1 MEVDQLK
8 DTIRLMERDPSDDER
23 DISVSQSLPNN
34 FNISMAEKK
43 IDNTV
48 NVNVTSNLSDSQI
61 IDKDLAAKLKAENT
75 DKTKLK

>member
-8 DTIRLMERDPSDDER
+8 DTIRLMEKDPSDDER

-34 FNISMAEKK
+34 FNITMAEKN

-48 NVNVTSNLSDSQI
+48 NVNVTSNLTESQM

-75 DKTKLK
+75 DKTKL

>member
-8 DTIRLMERDPSDDER
+8 DTIRLMEKDPSDDER

-61 IDKDLAAKLKAENT
+61 IDKDLAEKLKADNT
-75 DKTKLK
+75 DKTKL

>member
-8 DTIRLMERDPSDDER
+8 DTIRLMEKDPSDDER

-34 FNISMAEKK
+34 FNISMAEKN

-48 NVNVTSNLSDSQI
+48 NVNVTSNLTESQM
-61 IDKDLAAKLKAENT
+61 IDKDLAAKLKADNS
-75 DKTKLK
+75 DKTKL

>member
-8 DTIRLMERDPSDDER
+8 DTIRLMEKDPSDDER

-34 FNISMAEKK
+34 FNISMAEKN

-48 NVNVTSNLSDSQI
+48 NVNVTSNLTESQM

-75 DKTKLK
+75 DKTKL

>member
-8 DTIRLMERDPSDDER
+8 DTIRLMEKDPSDDER

-34 FNISMAEKK
+34 FNISMAEKN

-75 DKTKLK
+75 DKTKL

>member
-8 DTIRLMERDPSDDER
+8 DTIRLMEKDPSDDER

-34 FNISMAEKK
+34 FNITMAEKN

-48 NVNVTSNLSDSQI
+48 NVNVTSNLTES
-61 IDKDLAAKLKAENT
+61 
-75 DKTKLK
+75 

>member
-34 FNISMAEKK
+34 FNISMAEKN

-48 NVNVTSNLSDSQI
+48 NVNVTSNLTESQM

-75 DKTKLK
+75 DKTKL

>member
-8 DTIRLMERDPSDDER
+8 DTIRLMEKDPSDDER

-34 FNISMAEKK
+34 FNISMAEKN

-48 NVNVTSNLSDSQI
+48 NVNVTSNLTESQI
-61 IDKDLAAKLKAENT
+61 IDKDLAAKLKADNT
-75 DKTKLK
+75 DKTKL

>member
-34 FNISMAEKK
+34 FNITMAEKN

-48 NVNVTSNLSDSQI
+48 NVNVTSNLSESQI
-61 IDKDLAAKLKAENT
+61 IDKDLAAKLKADNS
-75 DKTKLK
+75 DKTKL

>member
-1 MEVDQLK
+1 MK

-34 FNISMAEKK
+34 FNITMAEKN

-48 NVNVTSNLSDSQI
+48 NVNVTSNLTESQM

-75 DKTKLK
+75 DKTKL

>member
-1 MEVDQLK
+1 MEK
-8 DTIRLMERDPSDDER
+8 DPSDDER

-34 FNISMAEKK
+34 FNISMAEKN

-48 NVNVTSNLSDSQI
+48 NVNVTSNLSESQM

-75 DKTKLK
+75 DKAKL

>member
-34 FNISMAEKK
+34 FNITMAEKN

-48 NVNVTSNLSDSQI
+48 NVNVTSNLTESQM

-75 DKTKLK
+75 DKTKL